1 MRIVFN
7 KPNYNFL
14 LYLPYITA
22 MKFKILFTYLI
33 LFLSFS
39 ATSQVMN
46 ESIEPVINR
55 GTEEFLKDYLSI
67 KYPGKK
73 FTDFIY
79 VGVKRQEL
87 YLFRGGELLKVYK
100 VSTSK
105 HGAGS
110 VEGSEMTPVGLHKV
124 HGKFGQ
130 DVPENGILKHK
141 RFTGELAEVEYKPI
155 RINKDIITTRVITIE
170 GLERGVNKGG
180 KLDSYD
186 RHIYIHG
193 TAEEGL
199 IGQPASHGCVRL
211 KNKDIMDLFDL
222 LSKGMYVVILNN

>member
-1 MRIVFN
+1 MKIIV
-7 KPNYNFL
+7 
-14 LYLPYITA
+14 
-22 MKFKILFTYLI
+22 LFTYLI
-33 LFLSFS
+33 FTIPFLSFS
-39 ATSQVMN
+39 QVIN
-46 ESIEPVINR
+46 EEVKPVINR

-67 KYPGKK
+67 KYPSRK

-130 DVPENGILKHK
+130 NVPENGILKHK
-141 RFTGELAEVEYKPI
+141 RFTGELAEIEYRPQP
-155 RINKDIITTRVITIE
+155 INKDIITTRIITIE

-199 IGQPASHGCVRL
+199 IGEPASHGCVRL

-222 LSKGMYVVILNN
+222 LSKDMYVVILNN

>member
-1 MRIVFN
+1 MIIRI
-7 KPNYNFL
+7 FL
-14 LYLPYITA
+14 LFFLLT
-22 MKFKILFTYLI
+22 
-33 LFLSFS
+33 LSFKHW
-39 ATSQVMN
+39 SQVIN
-46 ESIEPVINR
+46 EEVQPAINR

-67 KYPGKK
+67 KYPNRK

-124 HGKFGQ
+124 NGKYGE

-141 RFTGELAEVEYKPI
+141 RFTGEVAEIEYRPVP
-155 RINKDIITTRVITIE
+155 INKDIITTRIITIE

-199 IGQPASHGCVRL
+199 IGMPASHGCVRL

-222 LSKGMYVVILNN
+222 LSKGMYVIILNN

>member
-1 MRIVFN
+1 MIKGTLLIPF
-7 KPNYNFL
+7 FL
-14 LYLPYITA
+14 LFSLITW
-22 MKFKILFTYLI
+22 
-33 LFLSFS
+33 
-39 ATSQVMN
+39 SQVIN
-46 ESIEPVINR
+46 EDLKPILNR

-67 KYPGKK
+67 KYPSKE

-87 YLFRGGELLKVYK
+87 YLFRGGRLLKVYK

-124 HGKFGQ
+124 NGKYGS

-141 RFTGELAEVEYKPI
+141 RYTGERAEVEYRALPI
-155 RINKDIITTRVITIE
+155 NQDIITTRIITIE
-170 GLERGVNKGG
+170 GLERGINKGG

-186 RHIYIHG
+186 RRIYIHG

-222 LSKGMYVVILNN
+222 LSEGMFVVILNN

>member
-1 MRIVFN
+1 MKLI
-7 KPNYNFL
+7 KL
-14 LYLPYITA
+14 L
-22 MKFKILFTYLI
+22 TYLFFI
-33 LFLSFS
+33 FPFLGF
-39 ATSQVMN
+39 SQVIN
-46 ESIEPVINR
+46 EDVKPVINR
-55 GTEEFLKDYLSI
+55 GTELFLKDYLSI
-67 KYPGKK
+67 KYPARE

-79 VGVKRQEL
+79 IGVKRQEL
-87 YLFRGGELLKVYK
+87 YLFRGGKLLKVYK

-130 DVPENGILKHK
+130 NVPENGILKHK
-141 RFTGELAEVEYKPI
+141 RFTGELAKIENKPVP
-155 RINKDIITTRVITIE
+155 INKDIITTRIITVE
-170 GLERGVNKGG
+170 GLESGVNKGG

-222 LSKGMYVVILNN
+222 LSKGMYVIILNN

>member
-1 MRIVFN
+1 MTLRIF
-7 KPNYNFL
+7 PFFFL
-14 LYLPYITA
+14 L
-22 MKFKILFTYLI
+22 ILSLK
-33 LFLSFS
+33 SW
-39 ATSQVMN
+39 SQVIN
-46 ESIEPVINR
+46 EEIRPAVNR

-67 KYPGKK
+67 KYPGRK

-87 YLFRGGELLKVYK
+87 YLFRGGELLKVYP

-124 HGKFGQ
+124 HGKFGE
-130 DVPENGILKHK
+130 DIPENGILKHK
-141 RFTGELAEVEYKPI
+141 RFTGELAEIEYRPMP
-155 RINKDIITTRVITIE
+155 INKDIITTRVITIE

-211 KNKDIMDLFDL
+211 KNKDVMDLFDL
-222 LSKGMYVVILNN
+222 LSKGMYVIILNN

>member
-1 MRIVFN
+1 MKKRI
-7 KPNYNFL
+7 
-14 LYLPYITA
+14 
-22 MKFKILFTYLI
+22 LI
-33 LFLSFS
+33 LSLLLLFNLL
-39 ATSQVMN
+39 AWSQAMN
-46 ESIEPVINR
+46 IEPKPILNR

-67 KYPGKK
+67 KYPTFN

-87 YLFRGGELLKVYK
+87 YLFRGGRLLKVYK

-124 HGKFGQ
+124 NGKYGEG
-130 DVPENGILKHK
+130 VPENGILKHK
-141 RFTGELAEVEYKPI
+141 RYTGTTATIEYRPVPI
-155 RINKDIITTRVITIE
+155 NEDIITTRIITID
-170 GLERGVNKGG
+170 GLEKGINKGG
-180 KLDSYD
+180 KLDSYN
-186 RHIYIHG
+186 RRIYIHG

-199 IGQPASHGCVRL
+199 IGEPASHGCVRL

-222 LSKGMYVVILNN
+222 LSENMYVIILNN

>member
-1 MRIVFN
+1 MRI
-7 KPNYNFL
+7 KLITIL
-14 LYLPYITA
+14 L
-22 MKFKILFTYLI
+22 
-33 LFLSFS
+33 LSFVS
-39 ATSQVMN
+39 YTSWSQLLKDK
-46 ESIEPVINR
+46 SKPILNR

-67 KYPGKK
+67 KYPSKN

-87 YLFRGGELLKVYK
+87 YLFRGGKLLKVYR

-124 HGKFGQ
+124 NGKYGEN
-130 DVPENGILKHK
+130 VPENGILRHK
-141 RFTGELAEVEYKPI
+141 KFTGEIATIEPRAIPI
-155 RINKDIITTRVITIE
+155 DQDIITTRIITIE

-186 RHIYIHG
+186 RRIYIHG

-199 IGQPASHGCVRL
+199 IGKPASHGCVRL
-211 KNKDIMDLFDL
+211 KNKDVMDLFDL
-222 LSKGMYVVILNN
+222 LSKEMYVVILNN

>member
-1 MRIVFN
+1 MRI
-7 KPNYNFL
+7 KLITIL
-14 LYLPYITA
+14 L
-22 MKFKILFTYLI
+22 
-33 LFLSFS
+33 LSFVS
-39 ATSQVMN
+39 YTSWSQLLKDK
-46 ESIEPVINR
+46 SKPILNR

-67 KYPGKK
+67 KYPSKN

-87 YLFRGGELLKVYK
+87 YLFRGGKLLKVYR

-124 HGKFGQ
+124 HGKYGEN
-130 DVPENGILKHK
+130 VPENGILRHK
-141 RFTGELAEVEYKPI
+141 KFTGEIATIEPRAIPI
-155 RINKDIITTRVITIE
+155 DQDIITTRIITIE

-186 RHIYIHG
+186 RRIYIHG

-199 IGQPASHGCVRL
+199 IGKPASHGCVRL
-211 KNKDIMDLFDL
+211 KNKDVMDLFDL
-222 LSKGMYVVILNN
+222 LSKEMYVVILNN

>member
-1 MRIVFN
+1 MKKGKLLISF
-7 KPNYNFL
+7 FL
-14 LYLPYITA
+14 L
-22 MKFKILFTYLI
+22 
-33 LFLSFS
+33 LSFVS
-39 ATSQVMN
+39 WSQVMN
-46 ESIEPVINR
+46 EDLKPILNR

-67 KYPGKK
+67 KYPKRK

-87 YLFRGGELLKVYK
+87 YLFRGGQLLKVYK

-105 HGAGS
+105 NGAGS

-124 HGKFGQ
+124 NGKYGE

-141 RFTGELAEVEYKPI
+141 RYTGERAHIEYRPVPI
-155 RINKDIITTRVITIE
+155 NQDIITTRIITIE
-170 GLERGVNKGG
+170 GLERGINKGG

-186 RHIYIHG
+186 RRIYIHG

-222 LSKGMYVVILNN
+222 LSEGMFVVILNN

>member
-1 MRIVFN
+1 VTLTSWSQLLRDKS
-7 KPNYNFL
+7 KP
-14 LYLPYITA
+14 
-22 MKFKILFTYLI
+22 IL
-33 LFLSFS
+33 
-39 ATSQVMN
+39 
-46 ESIEPVINR
+46 NR

-67 KYPGKK
+67 KYPSKK

-87 YLFRGGELLKVYK
+87 YLFRGGKLLKVYS

-124 HGKFGQ
+124 HGKYGEN
-130 DVPENGILKHK
+130 VPENGILRHK
-141 RFTGELAEVEYKPI
+141 KFTGEIATIEPRPI
-155 RINKDIITTRVITIE
+155 PIDQDIITTRIITIE

-186 RHIYIHG
+186 RRIYIHG

-199 IGQPASHGCVRL
+199 IGEPASHGCVRL
-211 KNKDIMDLFDL
+211 KNKDVMDLFDL
-222 LSKGMYVVILNN
+222 LSEEMFVVILNN